1 MRATPTAS
9 THTLGAELERD
20 RLERRVNRTTF
31 AVAALRQRASEYRRE
46 LGSPPRQLRQVI
58 ADFEAQ
64 IEEMNGRLRG
74 ESVSKAS
81 VRAGDVVVVQGPN
94 SSTARSPPSR

>member
-9 THTLGAELERD
+9 THTLGTELERN
-20 RLERRVNRTTF
+20 RLESRVSRTTF
-31 AVAALRQRASEYRRE
+31 AIAALRQRASEYRRE

-64 IEEMNGRLRG
+64 IEEMNARLRDLAR
-74 ESVSKAS
+74 EPAS
-81 VRAGDVVVVQGPN
+81 TQVQQRRGTHEN
-94 SSTARSPPSR
+94 RH